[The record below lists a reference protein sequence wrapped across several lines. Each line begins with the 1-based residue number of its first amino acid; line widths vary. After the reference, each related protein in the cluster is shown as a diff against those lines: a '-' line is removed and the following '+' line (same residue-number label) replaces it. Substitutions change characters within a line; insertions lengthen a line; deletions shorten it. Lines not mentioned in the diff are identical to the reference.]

1 LVRLIVLSDRL
12 DLFQPS
18 QKPVRGCMCFFSSL
32 STFDLVQD
40 FIALVDSGAHLLLV
54 SES

>member
-1 LVRLIVLSDRL
+1 LVRLIVLSDCL

-40 FIALVDSGAHLLLV
+40 FIVLVDSGAHLLLV